1 MMSQHQRPRPSAALK
16 AAIISRFAESGLGVE
31 AFCRRESIST
41 SSFYRWRSL
50 LDDASPRDVVTR
62 KALRATPRAPAFV
75 DLGTL
80 RRSHAPLELH
90 LDLGGGVLLHLVRG

>member
-1 MMSQHQRPRPSAALK
+1 MVQHKRQRPSTQMRR
-16 AAIISRFAESGLGVE
+16 AIMGRFAKSGLAVE

-50 LDDASPRDVVTR
+50 LSDSSMREVATLSPMS
-62 KALRATPRAPAFV
+62 TPGGGSGFV
-75 DLGTL
+75 ELGTL
-80 RRSHAPLELH
+80 QAGHVALELR

>member
-1 MMSQHQRPRPSAALK
+1 VERTQRQHPSAAQK
-16 AAIISRFAESGLGVE
+16 RTIMSRFAESGLGVE

-50 LDDASPRDVVTR
+50 LDDSSPREVVTR

-75 DLGTL
+75 DLGPL
-80 RRSHAPLELH
+80 RGAHAPLTLH
-90 LDLGGGVLLHLVRG
+90 LDLGGGVLVHLVRG